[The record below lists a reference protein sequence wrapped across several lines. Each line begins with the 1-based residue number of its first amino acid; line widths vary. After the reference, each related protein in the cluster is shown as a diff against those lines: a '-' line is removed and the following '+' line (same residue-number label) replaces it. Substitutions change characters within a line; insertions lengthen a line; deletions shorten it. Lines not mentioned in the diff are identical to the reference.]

1 MTRLNTAH
9 GRMDS
14 LQVLRAFAASA
25 VVLFHCDWTGIAS
38 FGVELFFVLS
48 GFIICYA
55 AARDPDQFFLK
66 RAIRVVPLYWAA
78 TLSIICGAIM
88 LPQLFPGS
96 VVTTETI
103 VKSLFFIPFARAD
116 GEVYPLLFLGWTLN
130 YEMFFYLIFG
140 LSLTISKHKA
150 PVLAAIIIM
159 ILVALHPILK
169 TLGVAL
175 DFWTK
180 PILLYFV
187 VGIAAYGLWLKRG
200 YWTQRLSPKVAMVA
214 SAMTFTLFVID
225 APSWFAAHL
234 VIKGFLAVVLLLMLV
249 RLDGFV
255 TWPAW
260 ILLLG
265 DASYSLYLLHP
276 YAIEAIDRLV
286 YPLSSAWM
294 GVTLTLVA
302 CALAGALAVIGYKAV
317 EAPSNR
323 YLRRWLGQG
332 VKI

>member
-1 MTRLNTAH
+1 
-9 GRMDS
+9 MDS
-14 LQVLRAFAASA
+14 LQVLRALAASA

-55 AARDPDQFFLK
+55 AARDPNQFFIK

-78 TLSIICGAIM
+78 TLSIICGAMM

-96 VVTTETI
+96 VVTAETI
-103 VKSLFFIPFARAD
+103 VKSLFFIPFTRAD

-140 LSLTISKHKA
+140 LCLTISKHKA

-159 ILVALHPILK
+159 ILVALNPMLK
-169 TLGVAL
+169 PLGVAL

-187 VGIAAYGLWLKRG
+187 VGIAAYGLWLKRD

-234 VIKGFLAVVLLLMLV
+234 VIKGFLAIVLMLMLI
-249 RLDGFV
+249 RLDGLV
-255 TWPAW
+255 AWPAW

-286 YPLSSAWM
+286 HPLSSTWM
-294 GVTLTLVA
+294 GITLTLFA
-302 CALAGALAVIGYKAV
+302 CALAGALAVIGYKIV

-323 YLRRWLGQG
+323 YLRRWLGRG
-332 VKI
+332 VKV

>member
-1 MTRLNTAH
+1 LNTPTQ
-9 GRMDS
+9 RMDS

-55 AARDPDQFFLK
+55 AAHDPNQFFLK

-78 TLSIICGAIM
+78 TLSIICGAII

-96 VVTTETI
+96 IVTAET
-103 VKSLFFIPFARAD
+103 VAKSLFFIPFTRAD
-116 GEVYPLLFLGWTLN
+116 GKVYPLLFLGWTLN

-140 LSLTISKHKA
+140 LCLMVSKAKA
-150 PVLAAIIIM
+150 PVLAALLIT
-159 ILVALHPILK
+159 ILVALHPMLEP
-169 TLGVAL
+169 LGVAA

-187 VGIAAYGLWLKRG
+187 AGIAAYGLWLKRE
-200 YWTQRLSPKVAMVA
+200 YWTRRLSPIVAMIA
-214 SAMTFTLFVID
+214 AIMAFTLFIID

-234 VIKGFLAVVLLLMLV
+234 VIKGFLAIVLLLTLV
-249 RLDGFV
+249 RLDGSF

-286 YPLSSAWM
+286 HPLSSAWA
-294 GVTLTLVA
+294 GIALTAVA
-302 CALAGALAVIGYKAV
+302 CTLAAALAVIGYKLV

-323 YLRRWLGQG
+323 YLRKRLG
-332 VKI
+332 